1 MDTKMNNLED
11 IGYKPFFELK
21 RKELGFL
28 DFSVARVIAEYKEAY
43 RVKNINGEFLS
54 KITGKQ
60 IFKAS
65 GREDYPAVGDWVLI
79 TQSDSEHS
87 VINGILPRQTI
98 IKRRFG
104 DKNKSGE
111 KSDVQIIAT
120 NIDIGFVIESVDRDY
135 SLNRFERYFS
145 LLLDGGV
152 RGSIIL
158 NKIDLLSLEE
168 KEKKLNELK
177 DRFPDIDI
185 ILTSIVNNDG
195 LKELKNYIE
204 KGKTYCFLGSSGV
217 GKSSLINKL
226 IGKEIIETNDI
237 SSYSDRGKHTTT
249 GRQMYFLDNGGIVI
263 DNPGIREVG
272 MTNTILGIDGFF
284 DEISTLGKKC
294 KYIDCTHINEP
305 GCVVLGA
312 IKSGLID
319 EEKYTNYI
327 NLKKE
332 AEYYNM
338 NDTEKRD
345 KDKSFGRFIKK
356 AKKDLKN
363 FGYDNFQ

>member
-1 MDTKMNNLED
+1 MKLED
-11 IGYKPFFELK
+11 LGYNKFFESS
-21 RKELGFL
+21 RGELGL
-28 DFSVARVIAEYKEAY
+28 GSFSVARVVAQYKEAY
-43 RVKNINGEFLS
+43 RVKNTAGEFLA

-60 IFKAS
+60 IFKALD
-65 GREDYPAVGDWVLI
+65 REDYPAVGDWVSILEA
-79 TQSDSEHS
+79 DRDHV
-87 VINGILPRQTI
+87 VIKNILPRQTI

-104 DKNKSGE
+104 NKNKSGE
-111 KSDVQIIAT
+111 KNDVQVIAT
-120 NIDIGFVIESVDRDY
+120 NIDVGFIIESVDRDY

-152 RGSIIL
+152 KGAIIL

-168 KEKKLNELK
+168 KENKLSELK
-177 DRFPDIDI
+177 NRFPDKDI
-185 ILTSIVNNDG
+185 ILTSTLNNDG
-195 LKELKNYIE
+195 LEELKNYIK

-226 IGKEIIETNDI
+226 IGQEIIETSDI
-237 SSYSDRGKHTTT
+237 SSYSDRGRHTTT

-272 MTNTILGIDGFF
+272 MVDATYGVNDFF
-284 DEISTLGKKC
+284 DEISKLGEGC
-294 KYIDCTHINEP
+294 KYIDCSHTNEPECAVLKAVQSGVINE
-305 GCVVLGA
+305 
-312 IKSGLID
+312 D
-319 EEKYTNYI
+319 KYNNYI

-332 AEYYNM
+332 VEYYNM

-345 KDKSFGRFIKK
+345 KDKSFGKFIKK

-363 FGYDNFQ
+363 FGYDNYQ

>member
-1 MDTKMNNLED
+1 MKEITNKD
-11 IGYKPFFELK
+11 IGYSDFFESNRKKLK
-21 RKELGFL
+21 L
-28 DFSVARVIAEYKEAY
+28 DEFSVARVIAEYKEAY
-43 RVKNINGEFLS
+43 RVKNIDGEFLA

-65 GREDYPAVGDWVLI
+65 KREDYPAVGDWVSILEA
-79 TQSDSEHS
+79 DSEHA
-87 VINGILPRQTI
+87 VIKSILPRQTI

-111 KSDVQIIAT
+111 KSNVQVIAT

-152 RGSIIL
+152 KGSVIL

-168 KEKKLNELK
+168 KENKLSEIKN
-177 DRFPDIDI
+177 RFPNTDI
-185 ILTSIVNNDG
+185 ILTSTFNNDG
-195 LKELKNYIE
+195 LEELKNYIE

-226 IGKEIIETNDI
+226 IGEEIIKISDI
-237 SSYSDRGKHTTT
+237 SLYSDRGKHTTT

-272 MTNTILGIDGFF
+272 MTDTTHGINDFF
-284 DEISTLGKKC
+284 DEISALGKKC
-294 KYIDCTHINEP
+294 KYVDCVHANEP
-305 GCVVLGA
+305 GCVVLDA
-312 IKSGLID
+312 IQSGEIE

-332 AEYYNM
+332 AEYYDM
-338 NDTEKRD
+338 NDKEKRE
-345 KDKSFGRFIKK
+345 KDKSFGKFIKK
-356 AKKDLKN
+356 AKKDLKD
-363 FGYDNFQ
+363 FCDF